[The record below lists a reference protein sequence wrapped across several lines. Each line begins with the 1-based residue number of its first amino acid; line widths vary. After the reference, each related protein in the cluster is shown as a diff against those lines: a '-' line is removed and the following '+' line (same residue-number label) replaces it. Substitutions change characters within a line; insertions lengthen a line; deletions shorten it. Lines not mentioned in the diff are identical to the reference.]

1 MRKESLEFL
10 KDLLTTPSPSGY
22 ESPNQ
27 KLWCQYARKYA
38 DEVRTDA
45 YGNAMAVLNPD
56 GRPKV
61 MLDGHLDEIGMM
73 IKHIGQVPRSNDG
86 YVYFQRIG
94 GVDPALVR
102 GKRVSIHTSRGVVR
116 GVVGATA
123 IHLAE
128 RGKEPKV
135 PKMHDL
141 FIDIGAADHK
151 AAEKRV
157 SVGDPIT
164 FVDDFDMLTD
174 HVATARAFDNRI
186 GVWVAIEALRMAKAA
201 RPRAAIYACSS
212 IQEETGLHGAQMQV
226 ANIKP
231 DAAIVVDVTHATDTP
246 GVDYKQHGEIK
257 LGKGPS
263 LSIGRENHPVLV
275 VVAQPLQSKHCES
288 SLSIG
293 RENHPVLVDRLRKV
307 AKRKKIDV
315 QIETFSLTGGTDA
328 YMIWTKNGGVP
339 SAIVGVPNRYM
350 HSTVETLDLR
360 DLEATAKLLA
370 AFVLDLKKTDKF
382 VVKV

>member
-10 KDLLTTPSPSGY
+10 KELLTTPSPSGY

-45 YGNAMAVLNPD
+45 YGNAIAVLNPA
-56 GRPKV
+56 GRPKI
-61 MLDGHLDEIGMM
+61 MLEGHLDEIGMM
-73 IKHIGQVPRSNDG
+73 VKHIGQIPRANDG
-86 YVYFQRIG
+86 YIYFQRIG

-102 GKRVSIHTSRGVVR
+102 GKRVSIHTARGVVR

-128 RGKEPKV
+128 RGKAPKP
-135 PKMHDL
+135 PKMHEL
-141 FIDIGAADHK
+141 FIDIAAADHK
-151 AAEKRV
+151 AAAKRV

-212 IQEETGLHGAQMQV
+212 IQEETGLHGAEMQV

-231 DAAIVVDVTHATDTP
+231 DAAVVVDVTHATDTP

-275 VVAQPLQSKHCES
+275 
-288 SLSIG
+288 
-293 RENHPVLVDRLRKV
+293 DRLRKV
-307 AKRKKIDV
+307 ARRKKIDI

-360 DLEATAKLLA
+360 DLEAAAKLLA